1 MILLSAQFR
10 CWRFKKPMAI
20 AWWQRTAWQKFANC
34 FWTAWQLWRLR
45 LFVELVTLETALNPR
60 VHLAFGNASTPH
72 WIAYN
77 VMCFQQFEV
86 YEAALNIM
94 QRGPIP
100 PAHCW
105 GGTGVSS
112 FVLTFTVAIF
122 TLLFPPFF
130 SPQAVLWGPTR
141 IGLNVKV
148 EQHLNRL
155 TSCLKLEN

>member
-1 MILLSAQFR
+1 MPR

-34 FWTAWQLWRLR
+34 FWTAWQLWRLS

-86 YEAALNIM
+86 NEAALNIM
-94 QRGPIP
+94 QSGQYPQHIVEEEQVFP
-100 PAHCW
+100 
-105 GGTGVSS
+105 
-112 FVLTFTVAIF
+112 
-122 TLLFPPFF
+122 LLFFLLLLPSSPFCSHPSFHCKQCCGAPP
-130 SPQAVLWGPTR
+130 
-141 IGLNVKV
+141 GLAWTSKLNNIWTSS
-148 EQHLNRL
+148 HLA
-155 TSCLKLEN
+155 